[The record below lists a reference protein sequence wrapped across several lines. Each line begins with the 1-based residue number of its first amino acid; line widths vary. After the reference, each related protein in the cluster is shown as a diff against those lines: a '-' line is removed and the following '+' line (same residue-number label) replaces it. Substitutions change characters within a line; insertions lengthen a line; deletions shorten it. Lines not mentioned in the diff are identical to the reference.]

1 MPAII
6 PVIAGAAISSALS
19 GVLVG
24 GIFATTLSFGALGSF
39 TVGTLVSKAIGALV
53 SYGLSKAL
61 APKAKQAQAN
71 SQSELIKTIAVAVGQ
86 QLLTKRETKD
96 VKDSSDSVKK
106 LAGAVQ

>member
-1 MPAII
+1 MIMSTVMEQLKLARDREDKVTEAQIE
-6 PVIAGAAISSALS
+6 AA
-19 GVLVG
+19 
-24 GIFATTLSFGALGSF
+24 
-39 TVGTLVSKAIGALV
+39 
-53 SYGLSKAL
+53 
-61 APKAKQAQAN
+61 KAKQAQAN